1 MAGHGHVAGQRLAG
15 PVMLT
20 LRLLSAVTPLAIA
33 GLVFGRGPVRAYG
46 IITRPLD
53 QFAEGELRQ
62 LFADPR
68 LDISVGVPSPWGD
81 VAYFPAVDLLDLV
94 RLQQL
99 LGAFI
104 EQPSEGRGTE
114 QVLADHARMEAERE
128 RDSALA
134 GGDDEKTGTEMAA
147 PAGAEPAPEGLAPST
162 AAEPET
168 AAVTQPD
175 PEADPAAGAAPP
187 EAAASGEGQAETA
200 ADAPGASAATPP
212 EPKRGGKK

>member
-1 MAGHGHVAGQRLAG
+1 
-15 PVMLT
+15 MLT
-20 LRLLSAVTPLAIA
+20 LRILSAVTPLAIA

-53 QFAEGELRQ
+53 QFAEGELRE

-81 VAYFPAVDLLDLV
+81 VAYFPAVDLLDLA

-128 RDSALA
+128 RDAALA
-134 GGDDEKTGTEMAA
+134 GGDDEKTGTEPAA
-147 PAGAEPAPEGLAPST
+147 PV
-162 AAEPET
+162 AAK
-168 AAVTQPD
+168 PD

-187 EAAASGEGQAETA
+187 EAAASGEDQAETA
-200 ADAPGASAATPP
+200 ADAPGASAVTPP
-212 EPKRGGKK
+212 EPKPKGQQGGKK